1 MSPHPYLV
9 AFRRYWYI
17 VVVATLVGG
26 LGGWGL
32 SQIATPSYTATA
44 SLYFS
49 LNFGGSANDLNQG
62 ATYTQS
68 QMLSFAQLAES
79 PLVLAPV
86 IENLNLDLTPQQL
99 ADSVTVSTPQNTV
112 VLDVAASHTD
122 AREAALISNAIAAS
136 LSRNVELIAP
146 KGATGAS
153 TVSVRVIQ
161 PAVVPTDQSSPNV
174 RLNIIA
180 GLLLGLIVGA
190 LIVVLREVLDTR
202 VHSAGIATLLTG
214 APLLGSIERER
225 KKTKGLVMVS
235 DPLSNVAE
243 SYRQLRSNLAY
254 VAIESETLGVV
265 ITSSIPGEGKS
276 MIATNLALALSEG
289 DQRVLLIDADL
300 RRPTIA
306 SYTGLEGEVGLTTVL
321 VGRARY
327 EDVVQPW
334 GSTGLHVLPSGAIP
348 PNPSEL
354 LSSRVMS
361 DLVTR
366 LKARY
371 DVVVIDTPPMTAVAD
386 AAILARL
393 VDGALIV
400 ADRTRVHRPQLV
412 QTTDSLAKSGV
423 RVLGVV
429 FNRVAPNKDHPL
441 YYYQAE
447 AKKEAPLPPRKSIFR
462 RHVAS
467 QYSRTSSGAPDDHR
481 PSEPT
486 EA

>member
-202 VHSAGIATLLTG
+202 VHSAGIATSLTG

-225 KKTKGLVMVS
+225 KKSKGVVMVNN
-235 DPLSNVAE
+235 PLSNVAE

-276 MIATNLALALSEG
+276 IIATNLALALSEG

-306 SYTGLEGEVGLTTVL
+306 RYTGLEGEVGLTTVL

-327 EDVVQPW
+327 EDVVQSW
-334 GSTGLHVLPSGAIP
+334 GSTGLHVLPSGAVP

-366 LKARY
+366 LKAKY

-429 FNRVAPNKDHPL
+429 FNRIAPNKDQPL
-441 YYYQAE
+441 YYQAE
-447 AKKEAPLPPRKSIFR
+447 VKKEAPLPRRKSIFK

-467 QYSRTSSGAPDDHR
+467 QYSRISSDAPDEHR